1 MNRASRASPETESPD
16 VAAGRLQWKAPRL
29 VRMGTVQA
37 LTSKKD
43 NVGKNDGGSGG
54 MKRT

>member
-1 MNRASRASPETESPD
+1 MERAKRAMPEKESSD
-16 VAAGRLQWKAPRL
+16 ATTARLQWKAPRL

-37 LTSKKD
+37 LTSKLDKI
-43 NVGKNDGGSGG
+43 GKNDGGTGT